1 MPKEIKKIFFA
12 AFLVRLI
19 AVVFSKGYGMHD
31 DHFVAIEGPYSWIL
45 GLDYTDWYYNLQNNP
60 NALIFSFWY
69 PKINFLILKLAH
81 FLGLHSLELAQ
92 YFNRFFHAIWSMGT
106 LFYGYKIALKIADE
120 QKAKSILLF
129 LSFFWIFPFLA
140 VRNLVEFV
148 CIPPLMASVY
158 YLMADKSRKWVLAGF
173 LGALAVAFRFQLA
186 IFFLSFPLIL
196 CFQKSY
202 KKAFLYGFSFVLGFA
217 IIEGGMGW
225 YYFKKPFYAICNYF
239 LYNIAHKND
248 FIQGSIFKYFLDVL
262 GMFITIGLFMWIGF
276 YESMKRQALLSL
288 PILFFLIAHSVF
300 PNKQERFI
308 FPILPLF
315 MILSWNSWM
324 NFIENKSILWQK
336 ISKKL
341 LNIFWSL
348 NIVLLMIFATYFP
361 KKSRIQL
368 MEYFANT
375 QKLAV
380 NTIFDLSEI
389 SYELQMPYAYSNFKI
404 HEKFFIVDNHLPA
417 KDSFFSIWRNDIYFS
432 NSINILKTDT
442 NILPKTQFLVICNA
456 KNEAQKVA
464 HYQETFN
471 VKLKY
476 ITKFEPVWFEKL
488 LHKINPANKI
498 EIFTLY
504 KIQNH

>member
-1 MPKEIKKIFFA
+1 
-12 AFLVRLI
+12 
-19 AVVFSKGYGMHD
+19 
-31 DHFVAIEGPYSWIL
+31 
-45 GLDYTDWYYNLQNNP
+45 
-60 NALIFSFWY
+60 
-69 PKINFLILKLAH
+69 
-81 FLGLHSLELAQ
+81 
-92 YFNRFFHAIWSMGT
+92 
-106 LFYGYKIALKIADE
+106 
-120 QKAKSILLF
+120 
-129 LSFFWIFPFLA
+129 
-140 VRNLVEFV
+140 
-148 CIPPLMASVY
+148 MASVY

-202 KKAFLYGFSFVLGFA
+202 KKAFLYGFTFVLGFA

-276 YESMKRQALLSL
+276 YESMKRHALLSL

-315 MILSWNSWM
+315 IILSWNSWM
-324 NFIENKSILWQK
+324 NFIENKSVLWQK

-341 LNIFWSL
+341 LNVFWSL
-348 NIVLLMIFATYFP
+348 NIVLLMIFVTYFP

-368 MEYFANT
+368 MGYFANT